1 MDYEKLL
8 LALIDKIK
16 NPYTNRDKI
25 IQAFRE
31 FVEEL
36 NRIKKYYKKSY
47 QEMIGDIMD

>member
-31 FVEEL
+31 FVKEL
-36 NRIKKYYKKSY
+36 NRVKKESEKSY
-47 QEMIGDIMD
+47 QEMVADIMD